1 MPKTA
6 PTVAAA
12 PGALAVYVAHVA
24 AALHLE
30 RWTVE
35 VVCAEG
41 DGSAYAQV
49 DAPYGQRRATITVYP
64 PFFDQTSAE
73 QRDTVVHELAHL
85 ILMPA
90 WQYVE
95 ELCDAELSVRAS
107 RIAWLAFTGHVE
119 YAVDHLAGLLT
130 PTVPLPPADR

>member
-1 MPKTA
+1 MTITPTWLA
-6 PTVAAA
+6 PYIDQVAT
-12 PGALAVYVAHVA
+12 L
-24 AALHLE
+24 LHLE

-35 VVCAEG
+35 VICAEG
-41 DGSAYAQV
+41 DGSACAQV

-64 PFFDQTSAE
+64 PFFDQTPSE
-73 QRDTVVHELAHL
+73 QRDTIVHELVHL

-119 YAVDHLAGLLT
+119 YAVDHLAALLT
-130 PTVPLPPADR
+130 QAVPLPPSDH